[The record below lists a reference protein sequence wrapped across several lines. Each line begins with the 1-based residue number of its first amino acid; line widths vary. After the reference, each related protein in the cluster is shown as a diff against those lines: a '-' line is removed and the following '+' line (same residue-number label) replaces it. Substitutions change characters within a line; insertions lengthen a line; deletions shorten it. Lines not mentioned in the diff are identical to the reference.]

1 MEQIDSKYKYG
12 MGGLALGVLLL
23 FGFMF
28 AFNGNVPD
36 PYNYGV
42 DDATTI
48 HYKANVC
55 VTHADPNGN
64 VLSSE
69 CDHNVLYTTGKNLI
83 RTYLGDTGGGTDEVD
98 QISLCNATA
107 GCGTPVAGKT
117 EDFTAYAGC
126 GLEEA
131 TGTYGALGDG
141 NWSIY
146 TTFTATCD
154 DLLVNATRLGN
165 TNNDDFA
172 GNSFSLVTLQTN
184 DQLTINWTISVS

>member
-1 MEQIDSKYKYG
+1 MEQNNKKKLYG
-12 MGGLALGVLLL
+12 VGAVLLGIMFIFAVGGLLNSNNNPSG
-23 FGFMF
+23 
-28 AFNGNVPD
+28 
-36 PYNYGV
+36 
-42 DDATTI
+42 DDVSDAI

-55 VTHADPNGN
+55 VTHTNPEGE

-69 CDHNVLYTTGKNLI
+69 CNHNVLYTTGANLI

-107 GCGTPVAGKT
+107 GCGTPVAGKS
-117 EDFTAYAGC
+117 EAFTAYANC
-126 GLEEA
+126 GLQEA
-131 TGTYGALGDG
+131 TGTYGALGNG

-146 TTFTATCD
+146 TTFTSTCD
-154 DLLVNATRLGN
+154 NVITNMTRLGN

-172 GNSFSLVTLQTN
+172 GNSFTLVTLQTN